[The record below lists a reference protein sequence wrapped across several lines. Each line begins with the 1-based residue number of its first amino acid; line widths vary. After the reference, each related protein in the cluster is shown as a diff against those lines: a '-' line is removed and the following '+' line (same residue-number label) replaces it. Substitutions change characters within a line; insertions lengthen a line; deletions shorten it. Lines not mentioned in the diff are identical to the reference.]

1 MGDRGDGLAYSPL
14 EGRTAPFILISVAVV
29 LLAATQGAI
38 QQIVS
43 GQAPHPGFIFEW
55 RVVPVLIWAAGAPA
69 LLWAAH
75 AIRRV
80 TAGSW
85 SRAIVAHASL
95 AAAWIML
102 SNLLMRLPGALRG
115 ESLAALLHDAV
126 RGAVEYGPG
135 AAAAYVGLIAIG
147 LPRRNRPSD
156 EAMSTTSTTPA
167 VPRRSSNDTNH
178 LAIRDGVRI
187 HMVSRAEVCWVEADG
202 DHVQIHTPEKSYRT
216 RATLGA
222 YEHELEPDGFLR
234 VHRSALVHPRAIREI
249 QKFYHGDHVAILHD
263 GSEVRIPRTRDDVI
277 DALLTPVGED

>member
-14 EGRTAPFILISVAVV
+14 KGRSSLFILMSLAVV
-29 LLAATQGAI
+29 LLAATQGVI

-43 GQAPHPGFIFEW
+43 GEAPRTGSIFEW

-69 LLWAAH
+69 LLCAAH
-75 AIRRV
+75 AVRRI

-85 SRAIVAHASL
+85 TRAFVAHASL

-115 ESLAALLHDAV
+115 ESLAALLSDAV

-135 AAAAYVGLIAIG
+135 AVAAYVGLIAIG
-147 LPRRNRPSD
+147 LPRRSRASD
-156 EAMSTTSTTPA
+156 DATSTTARKPA
-167 VPRRSSNDTNH
+167 FPRRSSNDTNH

-187 HMVSRAEVCWVEADG
+187 HMISRAEVCWVEADG

-222 YEHELEPDGFLR
+222 YERELEPDGFLR
-234 VHRSALVHPRAIREI
+234 MHRSALVHPRAIREI
-249 QKFYHGDHVAILHD
+249 QKFYRGDHVAILHD
-263 GSEVRIPRTRDDVI
+263 GSEIRIPRTRDDVI
-277 DALLTPVGED
+277 DALLTPVGGD